1 MLGSQQKVI
10 GFFLLILLV
19 ITIDQGFKYCA
30 PFIWDTT
37 RNNGV
42 AFGFFESQSFYLVLI
57 GLAGL
62 SLILMKNSLSSG
74 SAFLLG
80 GAVSNLIDRLRFGYV
95 FDYIDINGLVLG
107 KVHFPVF
114 NLADV
119 AIVFGAVLLIKEM
132 LSKRRIGY

>member
-10 GFFLLILLV
+10 GFFLIPVIV
-19 ITIDQGFKYCA
+19 ITLDQGFKFMLGNFSNVVKN
-30 PFIWDTT
+30 PGIIFGLF
-37 RNNGV
+37 NG
-42 AFGFFESQSFYLVLI
+42 FSFYLVI
-57 GLAGL
+57 FGLGL
-62 SLILMKNSLSSG
+62 LGLLILKNNLSSA

-119 AIVFGAVLLIKEM
+119 AIVVGVVFLVKEI
-132 LSKRRIGY
+132 LDRN